1 MSDTH
6 EAKILQGES
15 MSREHRFGLIFS
27 IVALS
32 LVVYSGCTSSK
43 EPSLQQIWQAIKSK
57 EFVDLTHA
65 FAPGIPHWPGFPDE
79 KAETIFWHDPGVAP
93 GSGFYAQ
100 YFSHVGQW
108 GTHADPPAHFV
119 KGGRTLDQIG
129 VKEMIMPLVV
139 LDVHEKV
146 TGDPDYTLR
155 MEDVRSWEARHGT
168 IPEDAFVVMRT
179 DWSKRWPDM
188 VAMQNKDAKGINHYP
203 GWSLEVLK
211 YLYETRRIRA
221 SGHETTDTDSGVVTS
236 KDEFPLET
244 YILKQD
250 RYQIE
255 LLADLT
261 RVPEAGA
268 LAVVTFPKP
277 KDGSGFPARV
287 FAILP

>member
-1 MSDTH
+1 MR
-6 EAKILQGES
+6 K
-15 MSREHRFGLIFS
+15 EHSFGML
-27 IVALS
+27 LS
-32 LVVYSGCTSSK
+32 TPAFLLVFHAGCASPR
-43 EPSLQQIWQAIKSK
+43 EPSLEQVWQTINQK

-146 TGDPDYTLR
+146 AGNPDYTLR
-155 MEDVRSWEARHGT
+155 MEDVRTWEARHGT

-179 DWSKRWPDM
+179 DWFKRWPDM
-188 VAMQNKDAKGINHYP
+188 AAMQNKDAKGISHYP
-203 GWSLEVLK
+203 GWSLDVLK

-221 SGHETTDTDSGVVTS
+221 SGHETTDTDPGLVTS
-236 KDEFPLET
+236 KDEYPLET
-244 YILKQD
+244 YILRQD

-255 LLADLT
+255 LLDDLT